1 MGYEELLHLILV
13 EIAKMSLKCHWKMH
27 HAVID
32 IYRIL
37 FVVNFFYKLPVYVLG
52 LGFFSRHFAIGDSL
66 YHFQFKSLFF
76 TVHTSFQK
84 VVSFAMPSEVSPLR
98 KCLPINEVNVRP
110 LLSEMS
116 ACMSQNFPQ
125 SSGTGIYS
133 DLCSF
138 IAPSW

>member
-27 HAVID
+27 HAVIET
-32 IYRIL
+32 YRIL

-76 TVHTSFQK
+76 TVKHLFPESCQFCNA
-84 VVSFAMPSEVSPLR
+84 FRGEPSEEVSA
-98 KCLPINEVNVRP
+98 N
-110 LLSEMS
+110 
-116 ACMSQNFPQ
+116 Q
-125 SSGTGIYS
+125 
-133 DLCSF
+133 
-138 IAPSW
+138 